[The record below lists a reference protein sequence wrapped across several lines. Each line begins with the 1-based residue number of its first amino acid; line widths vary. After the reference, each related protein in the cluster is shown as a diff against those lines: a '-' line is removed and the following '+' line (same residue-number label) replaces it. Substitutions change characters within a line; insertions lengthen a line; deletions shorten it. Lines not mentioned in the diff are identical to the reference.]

1 MPISEHSSG
10 WLTELIQEA
19 TANNWCMRPYC
30 TLCGASNFRSEIF
43 KRAYEGVGDD
53 ELDWANLRDA
63 MLSISPSI
71 EAAMVREI
79 AEELA
84 SITDIYRFPTSCLRV
99 LLIDL
104 NNLCSPL
111 VGTLDEMLE
120 GSEAGE
126 YLSKMRAHSEARY
139 KNWNKEEPVDPQVE
153 KEREQQRRQKEIRYN
168 ECVNTVRRPQRVRIF
183 DGTTPIHEFL
193 KEYCN
198 LSPAE
203 QLKKLAA
210 ADLQFSFDVIPRDY
224 IPVEE
229 EITALSLE
237 ERQLLKSRIDKR
249 TKGWNRISNRLSSAE

>member
-1 MPISEHSSG
+1 MPISEYSSG

-19 TANNWCMRPYC
+19 TDNNWCMRPYC

-43 KRAYEGVGDD
+43 KRAYEGVAEE

-79 AEELA
+79 TEELA
-84 SITDIYRFPTSCLRV
+84 SITKIYRFPTSCLRV

-104 NNLCSPL
+104 NSLCSPL

-126 YLSKMRAHSEARY
+126 YLSKMRAHSAARY
-139 KNWNKEEPVDPQVE
+139 RNWNKEEPVDPQVE
-153 KEREQQRRQKEIRYN
+153 KEREQIRKQKEIRYK
-168 ECVNTVRRPQRVRIF
+168 ECINAVRRPQRVRIF
-183 DGTTPIHEFL
+183 TGTTPIHEFL
-193 KEYCN
+193 KEYCI

-210 ADLQFSFDVIPRDY
+210 ADLQFSFDVIPRAY

-229 EITALSLE
+229 EISALSLE

-249 TKGWNRISNRLSSAE
+249 TKGWSRITNRLSSAE